1 MKFQIEFSNNNLIK
15 FKNFIRLCNK
25 IFIKTGIIMTITKGQ
40 KIMVAADP
48 FNICEQ
54 FQIDYQITKA
64 IEIYKNYC
72 FVQYFLIDSSENSP
86 KNTTYDKLELKTT
99 KNEKVNLNPE
109 SKDQIITFRIS
120 REELNKLNELLQTS
134 FQSSNKLTLKATQI
148 PTFLKNKLGDNYYS
162 NAYLT
167 ICDNSTKSG
176 ILFKP
181 LKRPYEIKDF
191 EEQFELEE
199 NKILGQLLF
208 SSVIRTKVFKKFSL
222 VANKSK
228 NKMLNM
234 FIYKEKDTEENN
246 LKIYFY
252 LSHFSNY
259 INIGKYLEKEDDNE
273 EFKFIHKIQIKSDIL
288 IKILRNFNGDVNNP
302 DYISVWSKG
311 LIFKTN
317 FILKSIYDNNDGNNL
332 FENEVQENNNEEE
345 TSYMILKALTFFE
358 KNEEK
363 IYFEGINIDDGNEK
377 NKFMK
382 KIIKNN
388 VDDNH
393 DELNKSLELN
403 DIEDAEVYRAN
414 NSFMDEDEDDDNI
427 NNDNDKIDNNN
438 NNKKEKNN
446 VNNENSD
453 EEEEKEEIKEKKEKK
468 ENSNKRKKKNKKEK
482 SYISED
488 NDNSDINEINDD
500 DESQESYEKKKKIKE
515 PQGKKA
521 KKNK

>member
-1 MKFQIEFSNNNLIK
+1 
-15 FKNFIRLCNK
+15 
-25 IFIKTGIIMTITKGQ
+25 
-40 KIMVAADP
+40 
-48 FNICEQ
+48 
-54 FQIDYQITKA
+54 
-64 IEIYKNYC
+64 
-72 FVQYFLIDSSENSP
+72 
-86 KNTTYDKLELKTT
+86 
-99 KNEKVNLNPE
+99 
-109 SKDQIITFRIS
+109 
-120 REELNKLNELLQTS
+120 
-134 FQSSNKLTLKATQI
+134 
-148 PTFLKNKLGDNYYS
+148 
-162 NAYLT
+162 
-167 ICDNSTKSG
+167 
-176 ILFKP
+176 
-181 LKRPYEIKDF
+181 
-191 EEQFELEE
+191 
-199 NKILGQLLF
+199 
-208 SSVIRTKVFKKFSL
+208 
-222 VANKSK
+222 
-228 NKMLNM
+228 M

-317 FILKSIYDNNDGNNL
+317 FILKSNNDLYENNDGNNML
-332 FENEVQENNNEEE
+332 ENEVQENNNEEE

-358 KNEEK
+358 KIEEK

-414 NSFMDEDEDDDNI
+414 NSFMDDEDEDDNNI
-427 NNDNDKIDNNN
+427 NNDNDKIDK
-438 NNKKEKNN
+438 NNKSNKNDI
-446 VNNENSD
+446 NNENDKSDDNNKNNSINNEDD
-453 EEEEKEEIKEKKEKK
+453 EEEEIKEVKEKKEKK
-468 ENSNKRKKKNKKEK
+468 ESNNKRKKKSKKEK
-482 SYISED
+482 SPASKD
-488 NDNSDINEINDD
+488 SDNSDIIEINEINDD
-500 DESQESYEKKKKIKE
+500 ESQESFKNKKKIKE
-515 PQGKKA
+515 PKGKKA

>member
-1 MKFQIEFSNNNLIK
+1 
-15 FKNFIRLCNK
+15 
-25 IFIKTGIIMTITKGQ
+25 
-40 KIMVAADP
+40 
-48 FNICEQ
+48 
-54 FQIDYQITKA
+54 
-64 IEIYKNYC
+64 
-72 FVQYFLIDSSENSP
+72 
-86 KNTTYDKLELKTT
+86 
-99 KNEKVNLNPE
+99 
-109 SKDQIITFRIS
+109 
-120 REELNKLNELLQTS
+120 
-134 FQSSNKLTLKATQI
+134 
-148 PTFLKNKLGDNYYS
+148 
-162 NAYLT
+162 
-167 ICDNSTKSG
+167 
-176 ILFKP
+176 
-181 LKRPYEIKDF
+181 
-191 EEQFELEE
+191 
-199 NKILGQLLF
+199 
-208 SSVIRTKVFKKFSL
+208 
-222 VANKSK
+222 
-228 NKMLNM
+228 M
-234 FIYKEKDTEENN
+234 FIYKEKDTKENN

-317 FILKSIYDNNDGNNL
+317 FILKSNNDLYENNDGNNML
-332 FENEVQENNNEEE
+332 ENEVQENNNEEE

-358 KNEEK
+358 KIEEK

-438 NNKKEKNN
+438 NKKEKNN
-446 VNNENSD
+446 VNNENCD

-488 NDNSDINEINDD
+488 NDNSDINKIND

-515 PQGKKA
+515 PKGKKA

>member
-1 MKFQIEFSNNNLIK
+1 
-15 FKNFIRLCNK
+15 
-25 IFIKTGIIMTITKGQ
+25 MTITKGQ

-72 FVQYFLIDSSENSP
+72 FVQYFLIDASENSP

-148 PTFLKNKLGDNYYS
+148 PIFLKNKLGDNYYS

-317 FILKSIYDNNDGNNL
+317 FILKSNNDLYDNNDGNNL

-358 KNEEK
+358 KIEEK

-414 NSFMDEDEDDDNI
+414 NSFMDDEDEDDNNI
-427 NNDNDKIDNNN
+427 NNDNDKIDK
-438 NNKKEKNN
+438 NNKSNKNDI
-446 VNNENSD
+446 NNENDKSDDNNKNNSINNEDD
-453 EEEEKEEIKEKKEKK
+453 EEEEEIKEVKEKKEKK
-468 ENSNKRKKKNKKEK
+468 EKKESNNKRKKKSKKEK
-482 SYISED
+482 SPASKD
-488 NDNSDINEINDD
+488 SDNSDIIEINEINDD
-500 DESQESYEKKKKIKE
+500 ESQESFKNKKKIKE
-515 PQGKKA
+515 PKGKKA

>member
-1 MKFQIEFSNNNLIK
+1 
-15 FKNFIRLCNK
+15 
-25 IFIKTGIIMTITKGQ
+25 MTITKGQ

-48 FNICEQ
+48 TDIYGQ
-54 FQIDYQITKA
+54 FQNDSQITKS

-72 FVQYFLIDSSENSP
+72 FVEYYLIDASENSP
-86 KNTTYDKLELKTT
+86 KNTTFDKMELRTT
-99 KNEKVNLNPE
+99 KNGINANPQ
-109 SKDQIITFRIS
+109 SQDNVLTFRIAK
-120 REELNKLNELLQTS
+120 EELNKLNELLQTS
-134 FQSSNKLTLKATQI
+134 FQSSNKLTLKATKI

-167 ICDNSTKSG
+167 IFDNSANSTKSG

-181 LKRPYEIKDF
+181 LKKPYEINDF
-191 EEQFELEE
+191 EEQYEE
-199 NKILGQLLF
+199 EQENQILGQLLF

-234 FIYKEKDTEENN
+234 YVYKEKDNKENN

-252 LSHFSNY
+252 LTHFSNY
-259 INIGKYLEKEDDNE
+259 INIGKYLEQEDNNE
-273 EFKFIHKIQIKSDIL
+273 EFKYIHKIQIKSDTL
-288 IKILRNFNGDVNNP
+288 IKILRNFNNDVNNP

-311 LIFKTN
+311 IIFKTN
-317 FILKSIYDNNDGNNL
+317 FILKSNFDALENNEGNNL
-332 FENEVQENNNEEE
+332 FENDAQENNEEE
-345 TSYMILKALTFFE
+345 TCYMILKALAFFE
-358 KNEEK
+358 KNDEK

-414 NSFMDEDEDDDNI
+414 NSFMDDEDEEDDNI
-427 NNDNDKIDNNN
+427 NNDNDKIDNNKNDKNNINHENDKSDNN
-438 NNKKEKNN
+438 NNKSLNI
-446 VNNENSD
+446 NSEDDD
-453 EEEEKEEIKEKKEKK
+453 EEEEKEEKKEK
-468 ENSNKRKKKNKKEK
+468 ESNNKRKRKNKKEK
-482 SYISED
+482 SPILKE
-488 NDNSDINEINDD
+488 NDSNDLNEINDE
-500 DESQESYEKKKKIKE
+500 ESQESFKNKKKIKE
-515 PQGKKA
+515 PKGKKA
-521 KKNK
+521 KKKK

>member
-1 MKFQIEFSNNNLIK
+1 
-15 FKNFIRLCNK
+15 
-25 IFIKTGIIMTITKGQ
+25 MTITKGQ

-48 FNICEQ
+48 FDIYGH
-54 FQIDYQITKA
+54 FQYDSQITKS

-72 FVQYFLIDSSENSP
+72 FLEYFLIDASENSP
-86 KNTTYDKLELKTT
+86 KNTTFDKMELKST
-99 KNEKVNLNPE
+99 KNGINTNPE
-109 SKDQIITFRIS
+109 SQDHVVTFRLA

-134 FQSSNKLTLKATQI
+134 FQSSNKLTLKATKI
-148 PTFLKNKLGDNYYS
+148 PTFIKIKLGDKYYS
-162 NAYLT
+162 DAYLT
-167 ICDNSTKSG
+167 IFDNSANSTKSG

-181 LKRPYEIKDF
+181 LKKPYEINDF
-191 EEQFELEE
+191 EEQYEEEEEE
-199 NKILGQLLF
+199 NQILGQLLF

-222 VANKSK
+222 LANKSK

-234 FIYKEKDTEENN
+234 YVYKEKDNKENN

-252 LSHFSNY
+252 LTHFSNY
-259 INIGKYLEKEDDNE
+259 INIGKYLEQEDNNE
-273 EFKFIHKIQIKSDIL
+273 EFKYIHKIQIKSDTL
-288 IKILRNFNGDVNNP
+288 IKILRNFNNDVNNP

-311 LIFKTN
+311 IIFKTN
-317 FILKSIYDNNDGNNL
+317 FILKSNVDALENNEGNNL
-332 FENEVQENNNEEE
+332 FENEAQENNEEE
-345 TSYMILKALTFFE
+345 ACYMILKALAFFE

-414 NSFMDEDEDDDNI
+414 NSFMDDEDEDDNNI
-427 NNDNDKIDNNN
+427 NNDNDKIDK
-438 NNKKEKNN
+438 NNKSNKNDI
-446 VNNENSD
+446 NNENDKSDDNNKNNSINNEDD
-453 EEEEKEEIKEKKEKK
+453 EEEEEIKEVKEKKEKK
-468 ENSNKRKKKNKKEK
+468 EKKESNNKRKKKSKKEK
-482 SYISED
+482 SPASKD
-488 NDNSDINEINDD
+488 SDNSDIIEINEINDD
-500 DESQESYEKKKKIKE
+500 ESQESFKNKKKIKE
-515 PQGKKA
+515 PKGKKA